1 MPVKHTDTTLRA
13 SHRYQTCTACC
24 QNQDISGSNQLNMG
38 EERTRTMTPSRLS
51 ATVVARTIT
60 GLLLATAV
68 HAALLLAGCAGGT
81 ATPPPSA
88 AALQTMYSS
97 ATYDARTVT
106 SAKISRNLTPIT
118 NDNPALIWENN
129 IPGSRVLMLSWIRSS
144 DARYYDGTVDPAC
157 RPGSANCT
165 LKADLWVTA
174 APEMK
179 TFFLGTAPQPLR
191 IAQLLG
197 VPPEYASE
205 ARSMVELWVAPK
217 DMFRPCPDPE
227 ITDRECETGFPSDP
241 FRTFSSTDL
250 VRATEGPGWNVFMNY
265 TGWFN
270 NRKDYIYTDPR
281 NYPASSPY
289 PWTRLGY
296 TYDWGSPS
304 HIGLSE
310 FVVHGRKQDGS
321 GVSVGIRSL
330 KATADYFQQ

>member
-1 MPVKHTDTTLRA
+1 MTAEHLFETRVIRIFTAMLLSVA
-13 SHRYQTCTACC
+13 S
-24 QNQDISGSNQLNMG
+24 
-38 EERTRTMTPSRLS
+38 
-51 ATVVARTIT
+51 
-60 GLLLATAV
+60 
-68 HAALLLAGCAGGT
+68 ALLLAGCGSESAVQPQP
-81 ATPPPSA
+81 TP
-88 AALQTMYSS
+88 AALQTQYSS
-97 ATYDARTVT
+97 AVYDARTIT
-106 SAKISRNLTPIT
+106 PLEISRDLTPIT
-118 NDNPALIWENN
+118 TDNGALIWENGVA
-129 IPGSRVLMLSWIRSS
+129 GSRVLMLSWIRSS

-157 RPGSANCT
+157 AVGSTDCI

-179 TFFLGTAPQPLR
+179 TFFLGTTPQPLR

-205 ARSMVELWVAPK
+205 ERSMVELWVAPR

-227 ITDRECETGFPSDP
+227 ITDRECQADFPSDP
-241 FRTFSSTDL
+241 FRTFTATEL

-270 NRKDYIYTDPR
+270 NRKNYLYDNPR
-281 NYPASSPY
+281 NYPTSSPY

-296 TYDWGSPS
+296 TYDWGSAG
-304 HIGLSE
+304 HVGLSE

-330 KATADYFQQ
+330 KTTADYFRH